1 VKLRYQKKGQDAVH
15 STSTVAEVFQTPLTQ
30 SLMDKKLADIH
41 EDTELKL
48 LFRQDRASEQSLGEK
63 QVYI

>member
-1 VKLRYQKKGQDAVH
+1 MN
-15 STSTVAEVFQTPLTQ
+15 SVFDGFKAKQ
-30 SLMDKKLADIH
+30 LADIH

-48 LFRQDRASEQSLGEK
+48 AFRQDRASEQSLGVK